1 MSEPFNI
8 IDNND
13 EFLENAKIKVV
24 GAGGGGGNMLNYM
37 VEHNVNGEIELI
49 CANTDSQA
57 LRTNK
62 APIKIQLG
70 KELTK
75 GLGAGMDPE
84 VGKAA
89 AEESFD
95 ELKKVLEGS
104 DLVFISAGM
113 GGGTGTGAAPVIARI
128 AKELGAL
135 AIGVVTKPFR
145 SEGKLRTKLAE
156 QGCEE
161 LKKECD
167 SIVTIQNQKILSII
181 DRKAGRKESFNLVNK
196 ILYQAVIGISNMIIS
211 CGEDDINVDFADLK
225 KVMSHKGIA
234 LMGTGDASGDGA
246 AFEALN
252 KAIESPLLDVVNIE
266 GAMGLLAHFTM
277 NENYPFAEI
286 DEAMASVEE
295 KAGDEAHVIVGL
307 TTDNS
312 LADDEIKVT
321 IVATGFEKEKAV
333 NTIKE
338 RSENMQDLT
347 KLATNAK
354 KMAVGA
360 NEFSLE
366 LNNDELDLPTWMR
379 NSRD

>member
-37 VEHNVNGEIELI
+37 VDNNANGEIELI

-156 QGCEE
+156 QGFEE

-252 KAIESPLLDVVNIE
+252 KAIESPLLDDVNIE

-354 KMAVGA
+354 RMAVGA

>member
-37 VEHNVNGEIELI
+37 VDNNANGEIELI

-89 AEESFD
+89 AEESSD
-95 ELKKVLEGS
+95 ELKKVLGGS

-135 AIGVVTKPFR
+135 TIGVVTKPFR

-156 QGCEE
+156 QGFEE

-234 LMGTGDASGDGA
+234 LMGTGEATGDGA

-252 KAIESPLLDVVNIE
+252 KAIESPLLDDVNIE

-307 TTDNS
+307 TTVNS

-338 RSENMQDLT
+338 RSENIQDLT

-354 KMAVGA
+354 RMAVGA

>member
-135 AIGVVTKPFR
+135 AIGVVTKPFK

-156 QGCEE
+156 QGFEE

-252 KAIESPLLDVVNIE
+252 KAIESPLLDDVNIE

>member
-8 IDNND
+8 IEDE

-37 VEHNVNGEIELI
+37 VANGATNDIELI

-57 LRTNK
+57 LRTSK

-70 KELTK
+70 KQLTK

-95 ELKKVLEGS
+95 ELKKALEGA

-113 GGGTGTGAAPVIARI
+113 GGGTGTGAAPVIAKI
-128 AKELGAL
+128 AKEIDAL
-135 AIGVVTKPFR
+135 AIGVITKPFR

-156 QGCEE
+156 QGFEE

-196 ILYQAVIGISNMIIS
+196 ILFQAVIGISNMIIS

-234 LMGTGDASGDGA
+234 LMGTGEANGDGA

-252 KAIESPLLDVVNIE
+252 KAIESPLLDDVNIE

-312 LADDEIKVT
+312 LEDDEIKVT
-321 IVATGFEKEKAV
+321 IVATGFEKEKAI
-333 NTIKE
+333 NNIKE
-338 RSENMQDLT
+338 RSANMQDLT

-354 KMAVGA
+354 RMAAGS

-366 LNNDELDLPTWMR
+366 LNNDELDLPAWTR
-379 NSRD
+379 YSKD

>member
-156 QGCEE
+156 QGFDE

-234 LMGTGDASGDGA
+234 LMGTGEASGDGA

-252 KAIESPLLDVVNIE
+252 KAIESPLLDDVNIE

-286 DEAMASVEE
+286 DEAMATVEE